1 MEQVVCA
8 AKIANA
14 HKFISDMP
22 MGYETQVGDRGSLLS
37 GGQKQRIAIARAI
50 ISNPKIL
57 ILDEATAALD
67 SQSEKL
73 VQEAIERAS
82 RGRTTIII
90 AHRLS
95 TIKQADNIIVLS
107 DGHITEQGTYSNLIN
122 QDGMF
127 RRLVQAQEMNTQ
139 GDSFNKILETQNSFK
154 ISTESIPSD
163 PSK

>member
-1 MEQVVCA
+1 MEQVVNA
-8 AKIANA
+8 AKISNA
-14 HKFISDMP
+14 HEFISHMP
-22 MGYETQVGDRGSLLS
+22 LGYHTQVGDRGSLLS

-67 SQSEKL
+67 SESEKI

-95 TIKQADNIIVLS
+95 TIKHADNIIVLS
-107 DGHITEQGTYSNLIN
+107 DGHIIEEGSYSTLIN
-122 QDGMF
+122 QNGM
-127 RRLVQAQEMNTQ
+127 
-139 GDSFNKILETQNSFK
+139 
-154 ISTESIPSD
+154 
-163 PSK
+163 